1 MKSYFSSEFIRFF
14 SGLAKHNNKEWFEKN
29 KDNYITHVKEPFN
42 AFIEEM
48 IVRMHFVDERINI
61 EAKDAIFRIYRDV
74 RFSRDKTPYKT
85 HASALISPFGRKD
98 LEMPGFYLELSHK
111 EVGIYGGAYSIESK
125 RLKKLRRYIM
135 ANRDEFSKL
144 AREKNFVKHFGELR
158 GDKAKRLDKE
168 FHEVLAKEPLL
179 ANKQFYYGK
188 EFGSGLLLDPKLPD
202 ILIKHIQAG
211 LKMSRFL
218 EEGLKG

>member
-1 MKSYFSSEFIRFF
+1 MKSYFSGEFIRFF
-14 SGLAKHNNKEWFEKN
+14 NGLAKHNNKEWFEKN
-29 KDNYITHVKEPFN
+29 KENYIAYVKEPFS

-74 RFSRDKTPYKT
+74 RFSKDKTPYKT

-111 EVGIYGGAYSIESK
+111 EVGIYGGAYMIESK
-125 RLKKLRRYIM
+125 RLKKLRRYIV

-168 FHEVLAKEPLL
+168 FLDALAKEPLL

-188 EFGSGLLLDPKLPD
+188 EFGAELLLDPKLPD